1 MPYLYSI
8 LCRFTLNVFQCDNDV
23 ADHQVVH
30 LNYASGASV
39 SFTMNAFTHDM
50 KRETR
55 ICGSKAELRWDGSAE
70 NPLVSIFA
78 FICPYVCK
86 TLMIQQLEY
95 LDVETRSFV
104 FPEFLK

>member
-70 NPLVSIFA
+70 NPLVRNFEFIF
-78 FICPYVCK
+78 PYV
-86 TLMIQQLEY
+86 
-95 LDVETRSFV
+95 
-104 FPEFLK
+104 